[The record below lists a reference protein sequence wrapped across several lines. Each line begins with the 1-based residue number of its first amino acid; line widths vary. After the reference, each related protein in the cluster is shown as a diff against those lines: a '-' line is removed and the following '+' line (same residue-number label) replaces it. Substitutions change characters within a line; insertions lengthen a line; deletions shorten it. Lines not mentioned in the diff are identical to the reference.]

1 MPFISIRDNSHPFL
15 VFEPNT
21 APVSWNTGSLQE
33 IKVSS
38 QFIRITARGL
48 HYPSYHS
55 QYKWLYNDSK
65 PDHPWI
71 TADCTPVPGALCGE
85 NMHSS
90 SNQSM
95 LYFPTTVVDLPDDIS
110 LLGQRPYDNQ
120 PEYMKHVLGESKF
133 CSSPSCGRQI
143 TSNDTR
149 YEVSLCDLLDNNMDI
164 VFDASQNK
172 LMWRFDDT
180 ELYVYIIIS
189 ILGIYLVSCLAEN
202 IRSIISQDY
211 TGQRR
216 SQTSWPYHG
225 ILLLTWL
232 CLLYD
237 VVRGT
242 TTKFMLFEYELT
254 LHYILFA
261 FVSVEAAWYAVG
273 MWTRNSKQEVDGGGN
288 RQNPNQEDVKGGG
301 NRQNPDGPP
310 TQNCTQNNQVFN
322 SAVRCVSLITASLML
337 LTARVHYTFDNPY
350 TWIMSLI
357 FAIRST
363 HKFLNCITSPMFDE
377 VDTDAT
383 MGEKL
388 LWDEPIWFVNNWLVE
403 HLLHLA
409 DAFVFICILCYA
421 VTPSYNLEVDAE
433 STIFLILTISILS
446 ATIINI
452 HTLNCQS

>member
-1 MPFISIRDNSHPFL
+1 MPFISIRDDSHPFL

-85 NMHSS
+85 NMHSITH
-90 SNQSM
+90 QSM

-110 LLGQRPYDNQ
+110 LLGQPPYDDQ
-120 PEYMKHVLGESKF
+120 PEYMKHVLGDNKS
-133 CSSPSCGRQI
+133 CSSSSCGRQI
-143 TSNDTR
+143 TSTDTR

-164 VFDASQNK
+164 VFDASQNT

-180 ELYVYIIIS
+180 KLYVYIIIS

-225 ILLLTWL
+225 ILFLTWL

-237 VVRGT
+237 VVRRT
-242 TTKFMLFEYELT
+242 STEFMLFEYEQT
-254 LHYILFA
+254 LHYILFT
-261 FVSVEAAWYAVG
+261 FVSVEAGWYATG
-273 MWTRNSKQEVDGGGN
+273 MYVQNSKQGVKEGDN
-288 RQNPNQEDVKGGG
+288 KDPNQEVKGGD
-301 NRQNPDGPP
+301 NKDPNQPP
-310 TQNCTQNNQVFN
+310 TQNCTQNDQVFN

-350 TWIMSLI
+350 TWLMSLI
-357 FAIRST
+357 FAIRSI
-363 HKFLNCITSPMFDE
+363 HKFLNCITLPMFTE
-377 VDTDAT
+377 VEEQDTKA
-383 MGEKL
+383 GEKL
-388 LWDEPIWFVNNWLVE
+388 LWENQLWFVNNWLVE

-446 ATIINI
+446 ATVINI
-452 HTLNCQS
+452 HTLNCKS